1 MVPEIGKRVKRLSVG
16 DEVYACINSIFGGG
30 YAEYV
35 ACCEK
40 AAAKKTTN
48 LSFAEAALPTATLAA
63 WQELQM
69 GNIRSGS
76 QVVINGASG
85 GVRTCA
91 VQLAKALRASVIG
104 VCSEQNMALAKA
116 LGADQIIDYRK
127 EKFYAVVTA
136 K

>member
-1 MVPEIGKRVKRLSVG
+1 
-16 DEVYACINSIFGGG
+16 
-30 YAEYV
+30 
-35 ACCEK
+35 
-40 AAAKKTTN
+40 
-48 LSFAEAALPTATLAA
+48 
-63 WQELQM
+63 M

-76 QVVINGASG
+76 RVVINGASG
-85 GVRTCA
+85 GVGTCA
-91 VQLAKALRASVIG
+91 VQLAKALGASVIG